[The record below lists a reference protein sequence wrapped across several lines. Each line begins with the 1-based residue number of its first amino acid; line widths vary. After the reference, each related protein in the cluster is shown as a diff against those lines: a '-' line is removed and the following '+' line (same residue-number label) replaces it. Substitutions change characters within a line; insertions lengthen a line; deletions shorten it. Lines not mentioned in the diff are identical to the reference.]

1 MDTTHHISRAC
12 LEYVRAS
19 CMLSAAAIDTAC
31 VVYATSMYACITA
44 PVAMWVVCRYY
55 ARYTQSYL
63 EPLLPGAA
71 RGGLF
76 RAVAPESG
84 PGQDG

>member
-1 MDTTHHISRAC
+1 
-12 LEYVRAS
+12 
-19 CMLSAAAIDTAC
+19 MLSAVAIDTAC
-31 VVYATSMYACITA
+31 VVYAASMYACITA

-76 RAVAPESG
+76 RVVAPG
-84 PGQDG
+84 GGQGQDG